1 MSEEKPKKK
10 RPLKKRIKRWL
21 YFNIAP
27 FLVYITSEIIG
38 RTSRWVV
45 INAEPHLRALH
56 RGEASVIGFWHSR
69 SFLMPFIFR
78 IEGGKRALV
87 MVSRSEDGIFTAKV
101 LKYFGIE
108 CSFGSSTRGGKEAL
122 EQMLTKYQKEAIV
135 LAITP
140 DGPLGP
146 AEIVKPGIV
155 LLAKET
161 GLPIFTVSYY
171 AKRVFRFKTWDRFV
185 FIHPFNKIVAMT
197 GDIIYVPKDAN
208 EQELEQCRQRIEAEL
223 KKITEIV
230 ENYYVKG
237 EKLEG
242 IPFFYSRVSV
252 LTGKPVWT
260 NPEGTKIKRFVQ

>member
-10 RPLKKRIKRWL
+10 KPLKKRIKRWI
-21 YFNIAP
+21 YFNIVP
-27 FLVYITSEIIG
+27 FLVYIISEIVG

-56 RGEASVIGFWHSR
+56 RGEAMVVGFWHSR

-87 MVSRSEDGIFTAKV
+87 MVSRSEDGIFTARI

-108 CSFGSSTRGGKEAL
+108 CSLGSSTRGGKEAL
-122 EQMLTKYQKEAIV
+122 EQMLALYQKEAIV

-155 LLAKET
+155 ILAKET

-171 AKRVFRFKTWDRFV
+171 AKRVSRFKTWDRFV
-185 FIHPFNKIVAMT
+185 FIHPFNKIVAME
-197 GDIIYVPKDAN
+197 GDPIVVPKDAN
-208 EQELEQCRQRIEAEL
+208 DYELEQYRQKVEAEL
-223 KKITEIV
+223 KRINEFV
-230 ENYYVKG
+230 ESYFIKG

-260 NPEGTKIKRFVQ
+260 SPDGTEIKRFV